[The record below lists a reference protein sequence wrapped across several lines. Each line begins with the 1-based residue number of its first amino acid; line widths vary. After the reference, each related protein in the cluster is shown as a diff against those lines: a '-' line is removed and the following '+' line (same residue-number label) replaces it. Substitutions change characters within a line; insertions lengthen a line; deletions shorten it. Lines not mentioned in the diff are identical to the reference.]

1 MKSNWDVANIKIAK
15 SDVSVAWVT
24 GAKDDC
30 RANRI
35 RRSRFPIDVRKP
47 WKNHQ
52 IKTNYFRLEHVKA
65 NMNVLTYQRYMYSKA
80 N

>member
-47 WKNHQ
+47 WKNSSNQ
-52 IKTNYFRLEHVKA
+52 NQLFQSCTFK
-65 NMNVLTYQRYMYSKA
+65 SKYECVNLPA
-80 N
+80 KYV